1 MKKFICVLMACLPAL
16 TFAAGGNNEHV
27 VSANIDLTDTDSLKR
42 GAKAFM
48 QNCSGCHS
56 LQYQRYGRIGDDLG
70 MTPEEVSELI
80 IGDAKPGELIKS
92 AMSLENGATWFGAPP
107 PDLTLEARLK
117 SPDWIYSYLK
127 SFYVDESRP
136 FGVNNLVFPAV
147 GMPHVLEGLQGTPV
161 RQEDGTIVATGGSL
175 TAEEYDQYI
184 RDITG
189 FLAYTGEP
197 IKLERERIGK
207 WAIGF
212 LVIFFII
219 AFFLKKEYW
228 RDVH

>member
-1 MKKFICVLMACLPAL
+1 MKKLIAVMMACLPAL
-16 TFAAGGNNEHV
+16 VFAAGGNNEHV
-27 VSANIDLTDTDSLKR
+27 VSANIDLTDKASLKR
-42 GAKAFM
+42 GAQAFM
-48 QNCSGCHS
+48 DNCSGCHS
-56 LQYQRYGRIGDDLG
+56 LQYQRYQRIADDLE
-70 MTPEEVSELI
+70 MTEEEVGNLI
-80 IGDAKPGELIKS
+80 LSDAKIGEQIKS
-92 AMSLENGATWFGAPP
+92 AMSTDNGATWFGAPP

-127 SFYVDESRP
+127 AFYVDESRP

-161 RQEDGTIVATGGSL
+161 LQEDGTIVASGGQMN
-175 TAEEYDQYI
+175 AEEYDQYVL
-184 RDITG
+184 DITN

-197 IKLERERIGK
+197 VKLERERIGK
-207 WAIGF
+207 WVLAF
-212 LVIFFII
+212 LAFFFVI

>member
-1 MKKFICVLMACLPAL
+1 MKKVIAVLMACLPAL
-16 TFAAGGNNEHV
+16 VFAAGGNNEHV
-27 VSANIDLTDTDSLKR
+27 VSANIDLTDKASLKR
-42 GAKAFM
+42 GAQAFM
-48 QNCSGCHS
+48 DNCSGCHS
-56 LQYQRYGRIGDDLG
+56 LQYQRYQRIADDLE
-70 MTPEEVSELI
+70 MTEEEVSNLI
-80 IGDAKPGELIKS
+80 LSDVKVGEQIKS
-92 AMSLENGATWFGAPP
+92 AMSSDNGATWFGAPP

-161 RQEDGTIVATGGSL
+161 LQEDGTIVASGGQMN
-175 TAEEYDQYI
+175 AEEYDQYVL
-184 RDITG
+184 DITN
-189 FLAYTGEP
+189 FLTYTGEP
-197 IKLERERIGK
+197 VKLERERIGK
-207 WAIGF
+207 WVLAF
-212 LVIFFII
+212 LAFFFVI